1 MVASE
6 DPLGDTRLA
15 AYVVLKSSGGET
27 AALRG
32 ELRAA
37 LQVRLPEYMVPSS
50 FIVLDELPLTT
61 NGKLDRKA
69 LPAPVPDRAS
79 EDAAVPPRTAT
90 EAALVGIWREL
101 FGTRGDDRDSRRL
114 FRPRRPLAARLAR
127 ARAR

>member
-1 MVASE
+1 MIEFLGRLDHQVKMRGFRIELGEIEAALSDHELVADAVVVASE

-50 FIVLDELPLTT
+50 FIVLDALPLTPT
-61 NGKLDRKA
+61 GSSTAR
-69 LPAPVPDRAS
+69 PCPRPSRIERARTPPCPPG
-79 EDAAVPPRTAT
+79 PPRK
-90 EAALVGIWREL
+90 
-101 FGTRGDDRDSRRL
+101 RR
-114 FRPRRPLAARLAR
+114 
-127 ARAR
+127 